1 MIFGFPCRFP
11 ARPSIFAVVMTQSYD
26 LTRFFRHDGYPKK
39 DFPGFSLRGRE
50 RERPA
55 RLLCLVLISAV
66 SAVVPLAHA
75 QLLTH
80 RDLSYAM
87 AKTIAETA
95 IDSCAAK
102 GYAVSAVVVDRAG
115 EVIVAMRADNAGPH
129 TMENARRK
137 AYTARSFRTS
147 TTAYAKR
154 FADNDPVVHQQ
165 VTLPNVIAIPGGLP
179 VKVGDEVIAGV
190 GVSGS
195 PGVDEPCV
203 QAGLDKVAD
212 QLK

>member
-1 MIFGFPCRFP
+1 M
-11 ARPSIFAVVMTQSYD
+11 RPL
-26 LTRFFRHDGYPKK
+26 LT
-39 DFPGFSLRGRE
+39 
-50 RERPA
+50 
-55 RLLCLVLISAV
+55 CLTLTG
-66 SAVVPLAHA
+66 LAAILSSPVHA

-80 RDLSYAM
+80 RDLSLAV

-95 IDSCAAK
+95 IASCEAH
-102 GYAVSAVVVDRAG
+102 GYHVSAVVVDRAG
-115 EVIVAMRADNAGPH
+115 ETVVALRGDNASPH

-137 AYTARSFRTS
+137 AYTAMSFRTS
-147 TTAYAKR
+147 TTDYAKR
-154 FADNDPVVHQQ
+154 FASDNPVVRQQ

-179 VKVGDEVIAGV
+179 IKVGDEGIGGI

>member
-1 MIFGFPCRFP
+1 MSR
-11 ARPSIFAVVMTQSYD
+11 M
-26 LTRFFRHDGYPKK
+26 
-39 DFPGFSLRGRE
+39 
-50 RERPA
+50 
-55 RLLCLVLISAV
+55 LVLGLIAAV
-66 SAVVPLAHA
+66 GVVGRPVEA

-87 AKTIAETA
+87 AKTIAESA
-95 IDSCAAK
+95 IESCAAK
-102 GYAVSAVVVDRAG
+102 GYAVSAVVVDRDG
-115 EVIVAMRADNAGPH
+115 EVIIAMRADNAGPH

-147 TTAYAKR
+147 TAAYAKR
-154 FADNDPVVHQQ
+154 FADGDPVVHQQ

-179 VKVGDEVIAGV
+179 IKVGDDVIGGAA
-190 GVSGS
+190 VSGS

>member
-1 MIFGFPCRFP
+1 M
-11 ARPSIFAVVMTQSYD
+11 
-26 LTRFFRHDGYPKK
+26 
-39 DFPGFSLRGRE
+39 
-50 RERPA
+50 
-55 RLLCLVLISAV
+55 LLLAV
-66 SAVVPLAHA
+66 SGALSTFFSLAHA

-102 GYAVSAVVVDRAG
+102 GYAVSAVVVDRDG

-147 TTAYAKR
+147 TAAYAKR

-179 VKVGDEVIAGV
+179 IKLGDEVIAGV

>member
-1 MIFGFPCRFP
+1 MNGEAVRDPVQRRLGLGFICP
-11 ARPSIFAVVMTQSYD
+11 AFSWAS
-26 LTRFFRHDGYPKK
+26 PK
-39 DFPGFSLRGRE
+39 
-50 RERPA
+50 
-55 RLLCLVLISAV
+55 
-66 SAVVPLAHA
+66 
-75 QLLTH
+75 
-80 RDLSYAM
+80 RDLAPPASSM

-154 FADNDPVVHQQ
+154 FADNDPVVRQQ

-179 VKVGDEVIAGV
+179 VNLGDEVIAGV

-203 QAGLDKVAD
+203 QAGLDKVAE